1 MKMRT
6 GFSAWL
12 LLLLLVPPLAATA
25 ASAVEE
31 ASSDAARDPVVMAVQ
46 KVLPAV
52 VNISTE
58 RIVERRFND
67 PFADFYRQFFG
78 QPPQPRTEGVH
89 SLGSG
94 VIVDED
100 GWIITNWHVVRLASK
115 ITVVLADGTK
125 FDAQYVSGDENNDLA
140 LLKIEPKKPL
150 TAVEIAGEGET
161 MLGETVVAIGNPFGF
176 DHTVTRGVISAKNR
190 SWPFDNPQFT
200 DVLQTDAAINPGNS
214 GGPLINTRG
223 QLVGINMALLQAA
236 QGIGFAIPASRV
248 ANLLAA
254 WFSPEKR
261 ARVWLGLRF
270 EHGAGPIVV
279 SDVKPDSPAAKAGA
293 QKNDKI
299 LTVDGQSFRNVLGL
313 QRMLLHKK
321 AGDTVQFDVE
331 RGGKETPYSVT
342 LAALPKLA
350 ASDLMLQ
357 KFGLQV
363 QPLTADVAETIGLS
377 STRGLLVARVQRGS
391 PAEAAGFIPRIVI
404 TQVGGEQISSM
415 DRLAEQLSD
424 VDSGD
429 VVSMSVILT
438 EKHGGNIWEEVAN
451 VSLKA
456 R

>member
-1 MKMRT
+1 MKMRI
-6 GFSAWL
+6 GFAAG
-12 LLLLLVPPLAATA
+12 LLLLLVPPFAVTA
-25 ASAVEE
+25 ASAADEVS
-31 ASSDAARDPVVMAVQ
+31 ADAARDPVVIAVQ

-58 RIVERRFND
+58 RIVQRRFND
-67 PFADFYRQFFG
+67 PFADFYREFFG
-78 QPPQPRTEGVH
+78 QPPRPRSEGVQ

-125 FDAQYVSGDENNDLA
+125 FDAQYVSGDEKNDLA
-140 LLKIEPKKPL
+140 LLKILPQTPL
-150 TAVEIAGEGET
+150 TAVEIAGAGET

-190 SWPFDNPQFT
+190 SWPLDNPQFT

-214 GGPLINTRG
+214 GGPLVNVRG
-223 QLVGINMALLQAA
+223 QLVGINMAILSEA
-236 QGIGFAIPASRV
+236 QGIGFAVPASRV
-248 ANLLAA
+248 ANLLSA
-254 WFSPEKR
+254 WLSPEKR

-270 EHGAGPIVV
+270 EHTNAVVVV

-293 QKNDKI
+293 QKADQI
-299 LTVDGQSFRNVLGL
+299 VTVDGQRYPDVLSL
-313 QRMLLHKK
+313 QRMLIHKK
-321 AGDTVQFDVE
+321 AGDSVVFAVE
-331 RGGKETPYSVT
+331 RSGKVISYSVT
-342 LAALPKLA
+342 LAALPKLSA
-350 ASDLMLQ
+350 TSLMLQ

-363 QPLTADVAETIGLS
+363 QPITTESAEAMGLS
-377 STRGLLVARVQRGS
+377 STRGLLVAQVQPDS
-391 PAEAAGFIPRIVI
+391 PAERAGFIPRIVI
-404 TQVGGEQISSM
+404 TQVAGEQVSSM

-424 VDSGD
+424 VETGD
-429 VVSMSVILT
+429 MVSMSVVLT
-438 EKHGGNIWEEVAN
+438 ERHAGSFLQEVAN

>member
-6 GFSAWL
+6 GFSTW
-12 LLLLLVPPLAATA
+12 LLLLLVPPLAGIA
-25 ASAVEE
+25 APPADESV
-31 ASSDAARDPVVMAVQ
+31 SDPTRDPVVMAVQ

-78 QPPQPRTEGVH
+78 QPSRPRTEGVQ

-115 ITVVLADGTK
+115 ITVVLSDGTK
-125 FDAQYVSGDENNDLA
+125 LDAQYVSGDEKNDLA

-150 TAVEIAGEGET
+150 TAVDIAGEGET

-223 QLVGINMALLQAA
+223 QLVGINMALLQEAN
-236 QGIGFAIPASRV
+236 GIGFAIPASRV

-270 EHGAGPIVV
+270 EHARGSIVV
-279 SDVKPDSPAAKAGA
+279 SDVNRTARPRRRGRRRTTRFSPSMG
-293 QKNDKI
+293 
-299 LTVDGQSFRNVLGL
+299 R
-313 QRMLLHKK
+313 
-321 AGDTVQFDVE
+321 
-331 RGGKETPYSVT
+331 
-342 LAALPKLA
+342 
-350 ASDLMLQ
+350 ASA
-357 KFGLQV
+357 
-363 QPLTADVAETIGLS
+363 TC
-377 STRGLLVARVQRGS
+377 
-391 PAEAAGFIPRIVI
+391 
-404 TQVGGEQISSM
+404 
-415 DRLAEQLSD
+415 
-424 VDSGD
+424 
-429 VVSMSVILT
+429 
-438 EKHGGNIWEEVAN
+438 
-451 VSLKA
+451 
-456 R
+456 